1 MTHNGLPEKKGVLES
16 PVGGI
21 VVGVVPGSG
30 LALLGV
36 SVNIIHMTQLQK
48 NVVVSMI
55 LIMME
60 QPKAFQGATYNR
72 RQTIKS

>member
-1 MTHNGLPEKKGVLES
+1 M
-16 PVGGI
+16 
-21 VVGVVPGSG
+21 VGVVPGSG

-36 SVNIIHMTQLQK
+36 SVNIIRHNCK
-48 NVVVSMI
+48 HFFVVLMI

-60 QPKAFQGATYNR
+60 QTIAFQGATYNR